1 MSYTIDTSQPINL
14 NWSATG
20 KERIIQNVFNLISTF
35 KYEVAYNRAKG
46 INPAILDK
54 PANVLEVAYISEVYR
69 VVDEYEPRATVEK
82 VSLIGIDDEGNMQF
96 KVVIDI

>member
-20 KERIIQNVFNLISTF
+20 KERIVQNVFNLISTF

-54 PANVLEVAYISEVYR
+54 PINILEAAYISEVYR

-82 VSLIGIDDEGNMQF
+82 VSLSDVDDEGNMQF